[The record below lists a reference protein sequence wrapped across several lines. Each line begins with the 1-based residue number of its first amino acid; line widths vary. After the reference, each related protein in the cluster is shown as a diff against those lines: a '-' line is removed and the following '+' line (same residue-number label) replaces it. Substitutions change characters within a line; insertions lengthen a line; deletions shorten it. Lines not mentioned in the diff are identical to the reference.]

1 MTNRILVY
9 RGEFVESTHN
19 VHIAVV
25 NKKGELLYFCGDP
38 HRLTFPRSAMKPF
51 QTVPLV
57 ETGAKEAF
65 NYSVQDLALS
75 CASHAGEDFHREHV
89 LAILKQIGLNEE
101 ALQCGTHTPWNIKSY
116 KKLLQ
121 AGKDITPVYH
131 NCSGKHSS
139 MLATAVHMKED
150 IHTYREVNHPV
161 QQRIL
166 AAIADIC
173 EVSKESI
180 GLSVDGCGVPVHQ
193 LPLDKAAL
201 GYAKLAKPE
210 GTVKG
215 KRGEILLEIRNAM
228 TQHPEMVAGTNRFD
242 TDIMKAYNKQIVA
255 KIGAEAVQC
264 LGLVEKGI
272 GIAIKVED
280 GSTRAVHVASM
291 EVLNQLG
298 MKDDHIF
305 DDLSKYVHAP
315 VYNARKEAIGAIKAD
330 FLLQKVFH

>member
-9 RGEFVESTHN
+9 RGEYVESTHN
-19 VHIAVV
+19 VHIAIV
-25 NKKGELLYFCGDP
+25 NKEGELLYFCGDP

-51 QTVPLV
+51 QAVPLV
-57 ETGAKEAF
+57 ETGTKEAF

-89 LAILKQIGLNEE
+89 LAVLKRIGLNEE

-121 AGKDITPVYH
+121 AGKDITSVYH

-150 IHTYREVNHPV
+150 IHTYREVNHPA

-173 EVSKESI
+173 EVPKESI

-201 GYAKLAKPE
+201 GYAKLAQPE
-210 GTVKG
+210 QTAG
-215 KRGEILLEIRNAM
+215 KNHAKTLVEIRKAM
-228 TQHPEMVAGTNRFD
+228 MEYPEMVAGTNRFD
-242 TDIMKAYNKQIVA
+242 TDIMKAYDKKVVA
-255 KIGAEAVQC
+255 KVGAEAVQC
-264 LGLVEKGI
+264 LGLIEKGI

-298 MKDDHIF
+298 MKDDQIF
-305 DDLSKYVHAP
+305 DDLSKYVQAP
-315 VYNARKEAIGAIKAD
+315 VYNARREAIGVIKAD
-330 FLLQKVFH
+330 FILQKA

>member
-1 MTNRILVY
+1 MILTNRVLVY
-9 RGEFVESTHN
+9 RGEYVESTHTI
-19 VHIAVV
+19 HIAVV
-25 NKKGELLYFCGDP
+25 DKKGALLYFCGDP

-51 QTVPLV
+51 QAIPLL
-57 ETGAKEAF
+57 ETGAKQAF
-65 NYSVQDLALS
+65 GYSVQDLALS
-75 CASHAGEDFHREHV
+75 CASHAGEEFHRKHV
-89 LAILKQIGLNEE
+89 LAILKRIGLNEE
-101 ALQCGTHTPWNIKSY
+101 TLQCGTHTPWNIKAY

-121 AGKDITPVYH
+121 EGKDVTPVYH

-139 MLATAVHMKED
+139 MLATAVHMKEA

-166 AAIADIC
+166 AAISDIC
-173 EVSKESI
+173 EVPKEFI

-210 GTVKG
+210 GSAQKNHA
-215 KRGEILLEIRNAM
+215 EALLEIRNAM
-228 TQHPEMVAGTNRFD
+228 MQHPEMVAGTNRFD
-242 TDIMKAYNKQIVA
+242 TDLMKAYSGKIVA

-280 GSTRAVHVASM
+280 GSTRAAHVASM

-298 MKDDHIF
+298 MKDERIF

-315 VYNARKEAIGAIKAD
+315 VYNARREAIGAVKAD
-330 FLLQKVFH
+330 FILQKV